1 MTIYTLQF
9 HSFKSWTAK
18 VPTPPDAPMTKTF
31 FGFRFEAPSWAV
43 KDSALQAV
51 NPA

>member
-1 MTIYTLQF
+1 MTKYTLQF
-9 HSFKSWTAK
+9 QSFKSCTAK
-18 VPTPPDAPMTKTF
+18 LPTPPDAPMTKTL
-31 FGFRFEAPSWAV
+31 FGLRFDGPSWAV